1 MKLSLND
8 LIFLMDLIG
17 GRPYQ
22 TEKSDLFKRL
32 KKEKEEINFYGIA
45 KAISEVKNLPVV
57 KSNKLARLIVSMI
70 TYRIADALIENDDQ
84 FNEKLFFHSCR

>member
-1 MKLSLND
+1 
-8 LIFLMDLIG
+8 MDILG
-17 GRPYQ
+17 SHLCKVQ
-22 TEKSDLFKRL
+22 ETNLFKRL
-32 KKEKEEINFYGIA
+32 KKEKEEINFYVIA

-70 TYRIADALIENDDQ
+70 TFQIADALTENDDQ